1 MLTLH
6 GYGVGDG
13 IAMGRALLVDDLTR
27 QAERMEISPES
38 VMGEVRRFRAALEN
52 ARTELKTSIDS
63 LAADS
68 PPELGLLMEA
78 HLMMLDDPVIAEEPA
93 RTIEKE
99 LCNAAWALEQHGRD
113 LARRFDAMDDPYL
126 RSKKID
132 VAQIVSQI
140 RRKLDQAD
148 QPSIDRSPLGRIVLA
163 NDLSPS
169 DAVLLQSQ
177 QISAFVTNLGGPISH
192 TAILARSLRIP
203 AIVGM
208 HGALRY
214 IHDGE
219 QIIVDGDNGIII
231 VDPDAA
237 IIAEYKARQRTLDLH
252 NIQLRTLKDK
262 ESTTIDGQHVE
273 LLANIELPEEV
284 NNARDVQAHGVGLFR
299 TEYLFMNRDQPP
311 DEEEQYLAYRYVV
324 ESLNRPVTIRTLDIG
339 ADKNADA
346 IIPVRP
352 STNPAL
358 GLRAVRLCLNDPTI
372 FRPQIRAILRASAH
386 GRVELMIPMV
396 SSIHELDRVL
406 DMIAELKRELAREG
420 KDFDREMAVGGM
432 VEVPAAAI
440 SAEMFADK
448 LDFLSI
454 GTNDLIQ
461 YTLAIDRVDD
471 DVNYLY
477 DPLHPAVLRLIDFT
491 IQAGVRA
498 DIPIAMCGEMA
509 GDPAYTRLLLGMG
522 LKHFSMD
529 PLRLLAVKQL
539 VKSSDINKLAS
550 HTRDILS
557 CTDPDDLKNRVEAL
571 QALDV
576 AAE

>member
-13 IAMGRALLVDDLTR
+13 IAIGRALLVDDLTR
-27 QAERMEISPES
+27 QAERLEISPES
-38 VMGEVRRFRAALEN
+38 VKGEVRRFRAALEQ
-52 ARTELKTSIDS
+52 ARAQLKVSIDG
-63 LAADS
+63 LASDS

-78 HLMMLDDPVIAEEPA
+78 HLMMLDDPVIAQEPA

-113 LARRFDAMDDPYL
+113 LAKRFDAMDDPYL

-140 RRKLDQAD
+140 RSKLEQAD
-148 QPSIDRSPLGRIVLA
+148 QPTVDRSPLGRIVLA

-214 IHDGE
+214 VHDGE

-231 VDPDAA
+231 VDPDAS
-237 IIAEYKARQRTLDLH
+237 IIAEYKARQRQLDRH
-252 NIQLRTLKDK
+252 NTQLRSLKDK
-262 ESTTIDGQHVE
+262 DSTTVDGQHVE

-284 NNARDVQAHGVGLFR
+284 DNARDVQAHGVGLFR

-324 ESLNRPVTIRTLDIG
+324 ESLKRPVTIRTLDIG

-358 GLRAVRLCLNDPTI
+358 GLRAVRLCLNDPSI

-420 KDFDREMAVGGM
+420 KDFDRNMAVGGM

-491 IQAGVRA
+491 IQAGARA
-498 DIPIAMCGEMA
+498 GIPVAMCGEMA

-539 VKSSDINKLAS
+539 VKNSDIVKLSTEA
-550 HTRDILS
+550 REILS

-576 AAE
+576 A

>member
-13 IAMGRALLVDDLTR
+13 IAIGRALLVDGMTR
-27 QAERMEISPES
+27 QAERLEIPPES
-38 VMGEVRRFRAALEN
+38 VMAEVRRFRAALEQ
-52 ARTELKTSIDS
+52 ARKELVAS
-63 LAADS
+63 AAQLPEDS
-68 PPELGLLMEA
+68 PPELGLLLEA

-113 LARRFDAMDDPYL
+113 LAKRFDAMEDPYL
-126 RSKKID
+126 RSKKLD
-132 VAQIVSQI
+132 VAQIVGQI
-140 RRKLDQAD
+140 REKLDQAD
-148 QPSIDRSPLGRIVLA
+148 LAYTDQSPFGRIVLA
-163 NDLSPS
+163 NDLSPA

-214 IHDGE
+214 IRNGE
-219 QIIVDGDNGIII
+219 QIIVDGNNGIIV
-231 VDPDAA
+231 VDPEAS
-237 IIAEYKARQRTLDLH
+237 IQAEYESRQRQFDRQ
-252 NIQLRTLKDK
+252 NARLRSLKDT
-262 ESTTIDGQHVE
+262 ESTTVDGQHVE
-273 LLANIELPEEV
+273 LLANIELPKEV
-284 NNARDVQAHGVGLFR
+284 DNAREVQAHGVGLFR
-299 TEYLFMNRDQPP
+299 TEYLFMNREMPP
-311 DEEEQYLAYRYVV
+311 DEDEQYRAYRHVV
-324 ESLNRPVTIRTLDIG
+324 ESLKRPVTIRTLDIG

-346 IIPVRP
+346 IVPTRP
-352 STNPAL
+352 ATNPAL
-358 GLRAVRLCLNDPTI
+358 GLRAVRLCLSDPAI

-386 GRVELMIPMV
+386 GRIELMIPMV
-396 SSIHELDRVL
+396 SSVHELDRVL
-406 DMIAELKRELAREG
+406 DLIAELKRELTREG
-420 KDFDREMAVGGM
+420 KQFNREMAVGGM
-432 VEVPAAAI
+432 IEVPAAAI

-477 DPLHPAVLRLIDFT
+477 DPLHPAVLRLIDYT
-491 IQAGVRA
+491 IQAGA
-498 DIPIAMCGEMA
+498 KAGIPVAMCGEMA

-539 VKSSDINKLAS
+539 VQHSDIDKLSSYAK
-550 HTRDILS
+550 DILS
-557 CTDPDDLKNRVEAL
+557 CTDPDDLRNRVEAL
-571 QALDV
+571 QAHDV
-576 AAE
+576 VSN